1 MFGTVF
7 LPHLRVFFNQ
17 NWSVY
22 RSLSGFIV
30 PLLGRVYVG
39 TISQRAHWQ
48 LLFFFSYFRL
58 LQYRTRDS
66 IHCYFVF
73 RLQFAFPANQTKQIE
88 CFSRNWPC
96 PTTRLYQVN
105 LVFLE
110 ELLNVQFSSARSYQ
124 FRYEQ
129 IYEYLIKL

>member
-48 LLFFFSYFRL
+48 LLIFFLFPVALVPYTRLHSLLFCFSTTIRV
-58 LQYRTRDS
+58 S
-66 IHCYFVF
+66 GES
-73 RLQFAFPANQTKQIE
+73 NQTNRVFY

-105 LVFLE
+105 FVFLE
-110 ELLNVQFSSARSYQ
+110 ELLLNVQFSSARSYQ
-124 FRYEQ
+124 FRY
-129 IYEYLIKL
+129 